1 MYSFTSLIRYV
12 STTLQYLLPIVY
24 IPTFDR
30 TLAYAILNRAN
41 YTDFETKNKTESKI
55 VVTALSPSILFLY
68 RKSTLSL
75 QYTAIAKSVE
85 FELYM
90 YL

>member
-1 MYSFTSLIRYV
+1 M

-24 IPTFDR
+24 ILTFDR

-55 VVTALSPSILFLY
+55 VVTALTAIYYSIPKYTVFVSQVDVVVAVYRY
-68 RKSTLSL
+68 RK
-75 QYTAIAKSVE
+75 IRRI
-85 FELYM
+85 
-90 YL
+90 